1 MRCEVRVLLN
11 TAEFVCV
18 VHMIHEGDQMLKS
31 PCLAIQVDIKSLL
44 TNTGKGKIREVAA
57 VLTAFTNG
65 TDVAA
70 FPDKLK
76 VFYS

>member
-1 MRCEVRVLLN
+1 LL
-11 TAEFVCV
+11 A
-18 VHMIHEGDQMLKS
+18 DR
-31 PCLAIQVDIKSLL
+31 
-44 TNTGKGKIREVAA
+44 GKGKIREVAA
-57 VLTAFTNG
+57 VLAALTNG